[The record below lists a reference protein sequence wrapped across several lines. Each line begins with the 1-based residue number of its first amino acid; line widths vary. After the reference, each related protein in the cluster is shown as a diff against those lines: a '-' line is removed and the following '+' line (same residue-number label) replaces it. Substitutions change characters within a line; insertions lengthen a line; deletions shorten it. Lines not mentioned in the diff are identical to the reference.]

1 MLNNIKPWVVEVYS
15 DERMPD
21 TYAAYASGTA
31 DEVEEA
37 IGTAE
42 EVIMYLIDQHVGNWC
57 SEFDDDDEEYEE
69 WESTIGAHV
78 SEVTDD
84 DINDTEYM
92 KWFNNLEVIYDERN

>member
-42 EVIMYLIDQHVGNWC
+42 EVMMYLIDQHVGNWC
-57 SEFDDDDEEYEE
+57 AEFDDDEEYEE

-92 KWFNNLEVIYDERN
+92 EWFNNLEVIYDERN

>member
-1 MLNNIKPWVVEVYS
+1 MLNNIRPWVVEVYS
-15 DERMPD
+15 DERMSD

-42 EVIMYLIDQHVGNWC
+42 EVMMYLIDQHIGNWYA
-57 SEFDDDDEEYEE
+57 EFDDDEEYEE

-84 DINDTEYM
+84 DINDAEYM
-92 KWFNNLEVIYDERN
+92 EWFNNLEVIYDERNS